1 MTPIADYM
9 TKDTKLPSYI
19 PFPRFLLGADLTLTT
34 QLLYALLLD
43 RATLSQKSGW
53 VDEQGRLYIV
63 FPIGKIADALNRS
76 PMTAK
81 NCLNEL
87 EAAGLIERKRQGFSA
102 PNRIYVK
109 LPDGQETVLLMDRK
123 LSVRSKGNC
132 PTDGQKTLPMMDKKL
147 SPNNKSI
154 NNKSINNK
162 SNNDLNRARG
172 TPAAY
177 GRYGNVFLSE
187 SNYRELQEEIPG
199 LDNLIEQLSGYMK
212 SEGKQ
217 YEDHAATLRRWAANE
232 YSNRAAPKQGIPD
245 YTYKEGQSL

>member
-1 MTPIADYM
+1 M

-123 LSVRSKGNC
+123 LS
-132 PTDGQKTLPMMDKKL
+132 P
-147 SPNNKSI
+147 

-187 SNYRELQEEIPG
+187 SDYRELQEEIPG

-217 YEDHAATLRRWAANE
+217 YADHAATLRRWAANE

>member
-123 LSVRSKGNC
+123 LS
-132 PTDGQKTLPMMDKKL
+132 P
-147 SPNNKSI
+147 

-187 SNYRELQEEIPG
+187 SDYRELQEEIPG

-217 YEDHAATLRRWAANE
+217 YADHAATLRRWAANE

>member
-63 FPIGKIADALNRS
+63 FPIGK
-76 PMTAK
+76 
-81 NCLNEL
+81 
-87 EAAGLIERKRQGFSA
+87 LIERKRQGFSA

-123 LSVRSKGNC
+123 LSVRSKENC

-147 SPNNKSI
+147 SP

-187 SNYRELQEEIPG
+187 SDYRELQEEIPG

-217 YEDHAATLRRWAANE
+217 YADHAATLRRWAANE

>member
-1 MTPIADYM
+1 
-9 TKDTKLPSYI
+9 
-19 PFPRFLLGADLTLTT
+19 
-34 QLLYALLLD
+34 
-43 RATLSQKSGW
+43 
-53 VDEQGRLYIV
+53 
-63 FPIGKIADALNRS
+63 
-76 PMTAK
+76 
-81 NCLNEL
+81 
-87 EAAGLIERKRQGFSA
+87 
-102 PNRIYVK
+102 
-109 LPDGQETVLLMDRK
+109 
-123 LSVRSKGNC
+123 
-132 PTDGQKTLPMMDKKL
+132 MMDKKL
-147 SPNNKSI
+147 SP

-187 SNYRELQEEIPG
+187 SDYRELQEEITG

-217 YEDHAATLRRWAANE
+217 YADHAATLRRWAANE